1 MNEIIQT
8 LVQARKQKGLS
19 QAALGQKLGMPQSHI
34 SKIEKGDV
42 DLRLSSLVDMAR
54 LLGLEI
60 VMIPRELVTTIHS
73 LMTPTIDEQE
83 EKSLPEMLLSESA
96 EELE

>member
-1 MNEIIQT
+1 MNDIIKT
-8 LVQARKQKGLS
+8 LVLARKQKGLS

-42 DLRLSSLVDMAR
+42 DLRLSSLIDMAR
-54 LLGLEI
+54 LLGLEM
-60 VMIPRELVTTIHS
+60 VLIPKELVTPIRS
-73 LMTPTIDEQE
+73 LMTPPLDEKD